1 MNNIPK
7 EGEIWTYGDREK
19 ENNNKLKEF
28 PSEGCC
34 ESYEIGDI
42 KCKGIINIRKYKE
55 KHITWIP
62 YEIKHFS
69 SALWKKISDAPNNI
83 IPEKWVIKWE
93 NNAQASIINNYLD
106 KNVKL
111 QGWRYTKE
119 DIHSHCHVDYKNNY
133 YGKEEKF
140 PSNLTLITFNQ
151 FKEQILKENNNKLK
165 EFPSEGCCE
174 SIDIDFEKYL
184 RNIHGSSRYSNSGIR
199 KGISWGPGGWGF
211 VSNINSC
218 TRKQYKIEELEHF
231 FKKENKKESIT
242 INKKENYEHTKTNN
256 KSIKICRPN
265 IQISQGLRKRGFGI
279 KSTGIKI
286 SIGNRHCNN

>member
-1 MNNIPK
+1 MIPTK
-7 EGEIWTYGDREK
+7 GEIWAYGDTE
-19 ENNNKLKEF
+19 
-28 PSEGCC
+28 
-34 ESYEIGDI
+34 YEIGDI
-42 KCKGIINIRKYKE
+42 KYNGKINIRKHKE
-55 KHITWIP
+55 KHITWMS
-62 YEIKHFS
+62 YDIKHFS
-69 SALWKKISDAPNNI
+69 SAPWKKISDNNI

-93 NNAQASIINNYLD
+93 NSAQASIINNYLD

-119 DIHSHCHVDYKNNY
+119 DIHPHCHVDYKNNY

-165 EFPSEGCCE
+165 QFPSEGCCE
-174 SIDIDFEKYL
+174 TLSKELINYLNKREKQEYDKKGLL
-184 RNIHGSSRYSNSGIR
+184 RSSS
-199 KGISWGPGGWGF
+199 KGISWNYMGWYY
-211 VSNINSC
+211 VQDIKSC
-218 TRKQYKIEELEHF
+218 TRKEYRIEELEHF
-231 FKKENKKESIT
+231 FKKENKEELIT
-242 INKKENYEHTKTNN
+242 TNKKEENYEHTKNNN